1 MTLTVILLTLNPETL
16 ERLVM
21 AQKYWLR
28 QAEVQTTTQIL
39 QPFKSCRVPISFNRR
54 QKRNG
59 RAQFTQRLRRFYGV
73 TTFFL
78 VGAGFQFLGC
88 FGASGDRRF
97 LRSTHVFY
105 VLAWGNVSQCEFVW
119 NSDLAYKIAMTYL
132 EHRGQLRRFSFGG
145 PSV

>member
-1 MTLTVILLTLNPETL
+1 MKKRKNSTDNELIKQKLENKTEKCDTYQNINPPEQELNFSAEWSLYQAT
-16 ERLVM
+16 M

-78 VGAGFQFLGC
+78 VGAIGLSTFYPGF
-88 FGASGDRRF
+88 
-97 LRSTHVFY
+97 
-105 VLAWGNVSQCEFVW
+105 
-119 NSDLAYKIAMTYL
+119 
-132 EHRGQLRRFSFGG
+132 
-145 PSV
+145 P